1 MYRQEDILKALQE
14 GADASA
20 LAQQFADAL
29 NAAIAQ
35 KNAEDAAKNQKVA
48 EKMAR
53 MQAIIDEVFD
63 FVDEFYP
70 DLGIPADAREAI
82 TAEAMVD
89 ELDKTVAEL
98 AQLSKFLK
106 ANKNIFG
113 EVPVVKVQKSA
124 APVGNADAIANFLK
138 ANGLA

>member
-63 FVDEFYP
+63 FMDEFYP
-70 DLGIPADAREAI
+70 EFKVPADAREAI
-82 TAEAMVD
+82 TAEGLVD

-98 AQLSKFLK
+98 AQFSKFLK
-106 ANKNIFG
+106 ANQNIFG
-113 EVPVVKVQKSA
+113 EVPVVKVQKAA